1 MGVGLLMPEYVIIRA
16 SSDELY
22 HHGVKGQKHGVR
34 QYQNADGSLTPEGR
48 EHYGIGQGRDAKYQN
63 PDGSLTN
70 DGKAR
75 LARSQRYVDSKSKTA
90 GQRVRRT
97 IGAGLVGGLV
107 PGLAGAAGLTG
118 LVAGKTAA
126 TYGLAQT
133 LSALGASGIGALA
146 SAGAISAA
154 PLIAAGA
161 LGGLAI
167 AGIKH
172 GVQAAK
178 VRRGQNF
185 IDKFGLST

>member
-1 MGVGLLMPEYVIIRA
+1 MQYIVVK
-16 SSDELY
+16 SDDYLE
-22 HHGVKGQKHGVR
+22 HHGVKGQKHGER
-34 QYQNADGSLTPEGR
+34 RYQNPDGSLTPEGR
-48 EHYGIGQGRDAKYQN
+48 QHYGVGEGRDARYQN

-70 DGKAR
+70 NGRAR
-75 LARSQRYVDSKSKTA
+75 LARSQRYVDAKRKTA

-97 IGAGLVGGLV
+97 LGAGLVGGLI
-107 PGLAGAAGLTG
+107 PGIAGAAGVTGGTLAALAAKGYSLAGLT
-118 LVAGKTAA
+118 AG
-126 TYGLAQT
+126 GVGSLA
-133 LSALGASGIGALA
+133 ASGAVV
-146 SAGAISAA
+146 AA

-185 IDKFGLST
+185 IDKFGLHK

>member
-1 MGVGLLMPEYVIIRA
+1 MTYTICRTDDYLA
-16 SSDELY
+16 
-22 HHGVKGQKHGVR
+22 HHGVKGQKRGER
-34 QYQNADGSLTPEGR
+34 RYQNEDGSLTPEGR
-48 EHYGIGQGRDAKYQN
+48 EHYGVGQGRDAKYQN
-63 PDGSLTN
+63 RDGSLTN
-70 DGKAR
+70 DGRAR

-97 IGAGLVGGLV
+97 IGAGLVGGLI

-118 LVAGKTAA
+118 LAVGKTAA
-126 TYGLAQT
+126 TYGLSQT
-133 LSALGASGIGALA
+133 LSALGSSGIGALA

-178 VRRGQNF
+178 VRRGQDF
-185 IDKFGLST
+185 IDRFGFNKS